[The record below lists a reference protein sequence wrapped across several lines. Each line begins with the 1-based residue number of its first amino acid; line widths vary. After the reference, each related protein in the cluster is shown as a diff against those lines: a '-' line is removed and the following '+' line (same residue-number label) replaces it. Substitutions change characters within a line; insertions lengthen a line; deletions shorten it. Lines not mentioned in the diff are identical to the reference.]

1 MKKLLRKLFLY
12 LFKEDF
18 KRMKALER
26 DLEGLIHRQ
35 KCATS
40 LAEVRAEEANV
51 EIVELDKDFSPTD
64 IPQFEDRVY
73 TIQSRPEIPHIEW
86 CEPVRFGKG
95 SSKSGRSEKQ
105 IRKDRKKNKARKTH
119 RRKK

>member
-1 MKKLLRKLFLY
+1 MTKIGIIGAGTG
-12 LFKEDF
+12 
-18 KRMKALER
+18 ALPP
-26 DLEGLIHRQ
+26 EGL
-35 KCATS
+35 KM
-40 LAEVRAEEANV
+40 AEEANV

-73 TIQSRPEIPHIEW
+73 TIQLRPELPNIEC

-95 SSKSGRSEKQ
+95 GSKRGRSEKQ
-105 IRKDRKKNKARKTH
+105 IRKDRKKSKARKTH

>member
-1 MKKLLRKLFLY
+1 MNKIGIIRAGTGVLLSEVL
-12 LFKEDF
+12 
-18 KRMKALER
+18 RM
-26 DLEGLIHRQ
+26 
-35 KCATS
+35 
-40 LAEVRAEEANV
+40 AEEANV
-51 EIVELDKDFSPTD
+51 EIVELDKDYFPTD
-64 IPQFEDRVY
+64 FPQFEDRVY

-95 SSKSGRSEKQ
+95 GSKSGRSEKQ

>member
-1 MKKLLRKLFLY
+1 MNKIGIVGTGRETLPP
-12 LFKEDF
+12 
-18 KRMKALER
+18 
-26 DLEGLIHRQ
+26 
-35 KCATS
+35 
-40 LAEVRAEEANV
+40 EVLKMAEEANV
-51 EIVELDKDFSPTD
+51 EIVELDKDYSPTD

-73 TIQSRPEIPHIEW
+73 TIHTRPEIPNIEW

-95 SSKSGRSEKQ
+95 GSKCGRSEKQ

>member
-1 MKKLLRKLFLY
+1 MEKNKIGIIGAGTGTLPTEVLR
-12 LFKEDF
+12 
-18 KRMKALER
+18 M
-26 DLEGLIHRQ
+26 
-35 KCATS
+35 
-40 LAEVRAEEANV
+40 AEEANV
-51 EIVELDKDFSPTD
+51 EIVELDKDYSSTD

-73 TIQSRPEIPHIEW
+73 TIHPRPEVPNIEW

-95 SSKSGRSEKQ
+95 GSKSGRSEKQ

>member
-18 KRMKALER
+18 KRMKALKR

-40 LAEVRAEEANV
+40 LAKEANV
-51 EIVELDKDFSPTD
+51 EIVELDKDYSPIDT
-64 IPQFEDRVY
+64 PQFEDRVY
-73 TIQSRPEIPHIEW
+73 TIQSRPEIPNIEW

-95 SSKSGRSEKQ
+95 GSKSGRSEKQ